1 MTAGLAD
8 HALMVL
14 QSAPPAADD
23 GGIPAMLLAVFDD
36 KVQSVAVVGG
46 MLFATI
52 LGVFLIPVFYVIVA
66 WVSAKLGTLKQAK
79 KKTPVDYM

>member
-1 MTAGLAD
+1 MG
-8 HALMVL
+8 
-14 QSAPPAADD
+14 
-23 GGIPAMLLAVFDD
+23 
-36 KVQSVAVVGG
+36 VAVVGG